1 MLMRS
6 CIAIAVAAIFLT
18 APVAARAQDD
28 RTGYASDDP
37 AIRPMLHIF
46 VGSKAPWHEIAD
58 ALPQYPG
65 FPPAQA
71 LGM

>member
-28 RTGYASDDP
+28 RTGYASGRSGDP
-37 AIRPMLHIF
+37 TDVPYLRRLE
-46 VGSKAPWHEIAD
+46 G
-58 ALPQYPG
+58 AL
-65 FPPAQA
+65 ARDR
-71 LGM
+71 